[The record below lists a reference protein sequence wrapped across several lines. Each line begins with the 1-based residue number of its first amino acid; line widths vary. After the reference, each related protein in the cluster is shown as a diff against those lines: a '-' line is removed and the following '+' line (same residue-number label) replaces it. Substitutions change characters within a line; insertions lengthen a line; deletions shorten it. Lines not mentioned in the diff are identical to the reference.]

1 MIDIKDKIR
10 GCMIAGAAGD
20 ALGYPVE
27 FMSLNQILSQYGNK
41 GITNFEIDDDGKTK
55 ISDDTQMSLFTAN
68 GILWGNTCTCMR
80 GAMGNIEDYVERA
93 YLDWYYTQTKLKDNS
108 DSYCTWL
115 RNLPEMAHRRAP
127 GCTCMNACDNI
138 LHNREVVNN
147 SKGCG
152 GIMRVAP
159 IALFAAAGKC
169 RDNNWFSENDTAY
182 TGSEIA
188 RITHKH
194 PLAFLPSAMLCDLL
208 LRIVPRNIT
217 DVKDHIGDI
226 VLDTINTM
234 KGLYP
239 GEFEQDKVYLANLT
253 EMAVSLA
260 ANNKSDEDNIRTLGE
275 GWVGEETWAIAVYC
289 AIRHIDSVEDAVIAS
304 VNHDGDSDSTGA
316 VTGNIMGA
324 VYGYEHL
331 KERNIFCPSGKK
343 LEDTLELSEITLAL
357 ADDLYHGC
365 TINQFS
371 KHDNAEDKQWF
382 ERYCEMEP
390 AGIKL

>member
-1 MIDIKDKIR
+1 
-10 GCMIAGAAGD
+10 MIAGAAGD
-20 ALGYPVE
+20 ALGYSVE
-27 FMSLNQILSQYGNK
+27 FTSRNGILSQYGK
-41 GITNFEIDDDGKTK
+41 DGIIKFDLDENGKAL
-55 ISDDTQMSLFTAN
+55 ISDDTQMSMFTAN
-68 GILWGNTCTCMR
+68 GILWAATCTCMR
-80 GAMGNIEDYVERA
+80 GAVGNIEDYVEKA
-93 YLDWYYTQTKLKDNS
+93 YIDWLYTQSGQKTED
-108 DSYCTWL
+108 DTYCTWL
-115 RNLPEMAHRRAP
+115 RNLSAMAHRRAP
-127 GCTCMNACDNI
+127 GCTCMDACYN
-138 LHNREVVNN
+138 LLYNNKVVNN

-159 IALFAAAGKC
+159 IALFSAAERSRG
-169 RDNNWFSENDTAY
+169 NNLLSDSETAY

-194 PLAFLPSAMLCDLL
+194 PLAFLPSAMLSDLL
-208 LRIVPRNIT
+208 QRLIPMSM
-217 DVKDHIGDI
+217 DEAKEHISDI
-226 VLDTINTM
+226 ILDTINTM

-239 GEFEQDKVYLANLT
+239 GEFDKDKVYLANLT
-253 EMAVSLA
+253 EMAVKLA
-260 ANNKSDEDNIRTLGE
+260 ANNKSDADNIRTIGE

-289 AIRHIDSVEDAVIAS
+289 AVRHIDSVEDAIIAS

-331 KERNIFCPSGKK
+331 KERNIFCPSDRT
-343 LEDTLELSEITLAL
+343 LENTLELSEIILTL

-371 KHDNAEDKQWF
+371 KLDNAEDKQWF
-382 ERYCEMEP
+382 ERYCEMKP